1 MRRVSLL
8 YRSSGRGLE
17 SDGQTCR
24 QARKD
29 STYFGGY
36 SPLDVTFAPQP
47 RTLVPKLEKHKMQD
61 DEAGPSLSLGL
72 FRLSGLFACVV
83 IVIYIFW
90 EMFSQSAAL
99 IRLSMTAKNF
109 PYAERCDASGNPI
122 TTGEPNCVDLGYQ
135 VVYGPVIK
143 VFRRA
148 CSGSDGAPETL
159 ILDKASRIEISLV
172 EKSLSFRARNEVS
185 VSCIP
190 PNLSPERSN

>member
-1 MRRVSLL
+1 
-8 YRSSGRGLE
+8 
-17 SDGQTCR
+17 
-24 QARKD
+24 
-29 STYFGGY
+29 
-36 SPLDVTFAPQP
+36 
-47 RTLVPKLEKHKMQD
+47 MQD

-72 FRLSGLFACVV
+72 FRLSGLFASVV
-83 IVIYIFW
+83 IVVYIFW

-99 IRLSMTAKNF
+99 IRLSMTAKKF

-122 TTGEPNCVDLGYQ
+122 TTGEPNCVDLGRYL

-159 ILDKASRIEISLV
+159 TLDKASRVEISLV
-172 EKSLSFRARNEVS
+172 EKSLSFRARNGVS

-190 PNLSPERSN
+190 PISAPSEATKLLTNDRFGS

>member
-1 MRRVSLL
+1 
-8 YRSSGRGLE
+8 
-17 SDGQTCR
+17 
-24 QARKD
+24 
-29 STYFGGY
+29 
-36 SPLDVTFAPQP
+36 
-47 RTLVPKLEKHKMQD
+47 MQD

-109 PYAERCDASGNPI
+109 PYAERCDASANPI

-159 ILDKASRIEISLV
+159 ILDKASRIEISLGPIDIQD
-172 EKSLSFRARNEVS
+172 SQ
-185 VSCIP
+185 IG
-190 PNLSPERSN
+190 